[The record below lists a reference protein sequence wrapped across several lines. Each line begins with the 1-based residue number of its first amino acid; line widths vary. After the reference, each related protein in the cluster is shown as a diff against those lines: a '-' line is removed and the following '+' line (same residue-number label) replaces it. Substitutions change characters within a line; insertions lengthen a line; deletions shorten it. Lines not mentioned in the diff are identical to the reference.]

1 MKANRNTRHSNDPA
15 TPDYL
20 PNSATLEAAVLGA
33 LLLESKYIAD
43 VRGIIDSTAFYDAR
57 NATIFGIIRR
67 LDDKGATP
75 DLISVV
81 QEARAEDI
89 PAAYI
94 AGLTQA
100 VGSGVE
106 VMNHARQLAAL
117 EVRRR
122 LILFSAELAAK
133 AQQDADA
140 VEWAIKQL
148 DEITGAAFCVDTA
161 RPIGDV
167 LAETLQA
174 LERRQQAHQRN
185 ECVGITTG
193 LSHLDRVTGGWRGG
207 QLVILAARPAMGK
220 TALALHFARTAASTG
235 TPVAIFSLEMPD
247 VQLTGRMLVG
257 ASGTDAAAFRAGDI
271 TAQDWQR
278 IERGAEELKRLPV
291 HLIDEASISMTRIR
305 AVCRSM
311 QRKGRCGMVVIDYLQ
326 LVAPTSDKRDNRERE
341 VAEMSRAA
349 KLLAKE
355 LDVPV
360 ILLAQLSRKVEER
373 ADKTPM
379 LSDLRESGSIE
390 QDADMVLFI
399 DRPAVYGTQEFDA
412 GRYGVISSQGVG
424 RLTIAKNREGA
435 TGFIPFR
442 HNESL
447 TEITDY
453 EIRKAG
459 IGNGPD
465 DENPF

>member
-1 MKANRNTRHSNDPA
+1 MKANRDTKHSNDPA

-20 PNSATLEAAVLGA
+20 PNSSTLEAAVLGA
-33 LLLESKYIAD
+33 LLLESQYIAD
-43 VRGIIDSTAFYDAR
+43 VRSIIDSTAFYDAR
-57 NATIFGIIRR
+57 NASIFSIICR
-67 LDDKGATP
+67 LDDKGTTS

-81 QEARAEDI
+81 QEARAKAI

-106 VMNHARQLAAL
+106 VMNHAQQLAAL
-117 EVRRR
+117 EVRRQ

-133 AQQDADA
+133 AQQEADA

-148 DEITGAAFCVDTA
+148 DEISGATFCVDTA

-174 LERRQQAHQRN
+174 LEHRQQAHQRN

-220 TALALHFARTAASTG
+220 TALALHFARAAASTG

-247 VQLTGRMLVG
+247 IQLTGRMLVG
-257 ASGTDAAAFRAGDI
+257 ASGTDATAFRAGDI

-291 HLIDEASISMTRIR
+291 HLIDAASISMTRIR

-373 ADKTPM
+373 ADKTP
-379 LSDLRESGSIE
+379 DALRPTGIGLHR
-390 QDADMVLFI
+390 AGRRYGALH
-399 DRPAVYGTQEFDA
+399 RPARSVRHQRVRRWQIRGNQQSRRGPADDSQEP
-412 GRYGVISSQGVG
+412 GR
-424 RLTIAKNREGA
+424 
-435 TGFIPFR
+435 R
-442 HNESL
+442 HR
-447 TEITDY
+447 IHPVP
-453 EIRKAG
+453 A
-459 IGNGPD
+459 
-465 DENPF
+465 